1 MGYELVG
8 GAEVLSGR
16 LARWGYLKDG
26 RSLEEAIALYQQ
38 NHGAALDELAARYH
52 GRLVMRSKAGADID
66 GDIGPA
72 TAQLL
77 NSRFCDCADVL
88 PNAAIAEA
96 NWPDSCR
103 RDITLSWN
111 FKNAPGLTE
120 TDQFAVWKSVKD
132 EYERLFDLQFVLR
145 AEQGYGSSRINAKLL
160 ALPGSVLAW
169 SYLATSNCADR
180 LQQAYDSTIRWSV
193 NLAIGTWKHEVGH
206 ALGMNHTPSD
216 PRSLMYPSMNGQTGL
231 NATDIA
237 QMERIGYKRRTAPPP
252 VSDWSM
258 F

>member
-1 MGYELVG
+1 MAYELVG
-8 GAEVLSGR
+8 GEDVLVGR
-16 LARWGYLKDG
+16 LTRWGYLTGG
-26 RSLEEAIALYQQ
+26 RSLENAIGLYQQ
-38 NHGAALDELAARYH
+38 NHSAALDEVSLRYH
-52 GRLVMRSKAGADID
+52 GRLASRLKSGADID

-72 TAQLL
+72 TALLL
-77 NSRFCDCADVL
+77 NGRFCDTADVM
-88 PNAAIAEA
+88 PNAAITES

-120 TDQFAVWKSVKD
+120 AEQVAVWKSVKD
-132 EYERLFDLQFVLR
+132 EYERLFDLQLVLR
-145 AEQGYGSSRINAKLL
+145 AADGYGSSRINAKLL

-180 LQQAYDSTIRWSV
+180 LQQSYDSTIRWTL

-231 NATDIA
+231 NQTDIN
-237 QMERIGYKRRTAPPP
+237 QMLRIGYKRRTTPSPEN
-252 VSDWSM
+252 DWSM